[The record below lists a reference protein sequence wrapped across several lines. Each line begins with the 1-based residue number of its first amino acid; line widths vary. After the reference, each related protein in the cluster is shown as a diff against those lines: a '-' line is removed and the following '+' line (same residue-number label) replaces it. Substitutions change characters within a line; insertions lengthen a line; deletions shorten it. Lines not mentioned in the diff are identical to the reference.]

1 MVDNDREK
9 GNDEGTTSE
18 TESIGLIRK
27 LISCSQPVPKRSTVS
42 RFSLAANYASN
53 LDIRCWP
60 TRNTRSWNQTARD
73 LCSTK
78 IFDNKILIKSGYC
91 TVSTVIRS
99 TRIGS
104 RVHLV
109 PGIFENTCSP
119 FSRERKI
126 ISSMLSIMEIYNVLV
141 NNNGSIMR
149 NDRTQRAMIRGRY
162 ITYIWIFRFAGT
174 EHL

>member
-9 GNDEGTTSE
+9 GNDEGTTSK

-78 IFDNKILIKSGYC
+78 ILDNKILIKSGYC
-91 TVSTVIRS
+91 TVSTIIRS

-104 RVHLV
+104 RVTPCPRYIRKYLLS
-109 PGIFENTCSP
+109 I
-119 FSRERKI
+119 FSRAKV
-126 ISSMLSIMEIYNVLV
+126 ISSMSIMEIYNVLV

-149 NDRTQRAMIRGRY
+149 NDRTQRAMIRGKY